1 MLSAAEAIDC
11 RWLGRAMGSRVMKYM
26 VEFHIKPGNKNRAW
40 EAFEQ
45 RGPSRNPGVTF
56 RGAWIGNREDVIF
69 VLAESTEEALVTQ
82 AAKSWS
88 ESGDFRLTEVIDIEQ
103 Y

>member
-1 MLSAAEAIDC
+1 
-11 RWLGRAMGSRVMKYM
+11 MKFI
-26 VEFHIKPGNKNRAW
+26 VEFRVQPGNKNKAF

-56 RGAWIGNREDVIF
+56 RGAWIGKREDVVF
-69 VLAESTEEALVTQ
+69 VLAESRDEAEVAQ
-82 AAKSWS
+82 AAKAWS